1 MADAGDLCVE
11 VVYAASVDTVFRRTL
26 RLPAGSR
33 VSDAVRASGLAAHH
47 PSADWRGAGNL
58 GVFGMPVAPQHLL
71 HEGDRIE
78 VYRALAQH
86 PMQARRARAERGRR

>member
-11 VVYAASVDTVFRRTL
+11 VVYAASADTVFRRTL

-33 VSDAVRASGLAAHH
+33 VSDAVRASGLAVRY
-47 PSADWRGAGNL
+47 PNADWRAAGNL
-58 GVFGMPVAPQHLL
+58 GVFGVPVAPQHLL

>member
-1 MADAGDLCVE
+1 MTDESDLCVE
-11 VVYAASVDTVFRRTL
+11 VVYAASADTVFRCTL

-33 VSDAVRASGLAAHH
+33 VSDAVRASGLAVRY
-47 PSADWRGAGNL
+47 PNADWRAAGNL
-58 GVFGMPVAPQHLL
+58 GVFGVPVAPQRPL
-71 HEGDRIE
+71 HDGDRIE